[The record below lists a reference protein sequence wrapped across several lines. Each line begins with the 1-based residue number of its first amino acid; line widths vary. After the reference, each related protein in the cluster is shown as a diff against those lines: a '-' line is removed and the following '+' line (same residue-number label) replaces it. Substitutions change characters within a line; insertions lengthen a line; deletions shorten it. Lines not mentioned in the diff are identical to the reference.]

1 MTGFSTRRSVRQRP
15 TRFCAAL
22 SSIRALVVTAALLGT
37 RVYGNAATIS
47 GEVKFV
53 GAIPKRAPVQAT
65 KDQDYCG
72 QTLPNET
79 YLLGPGG
86 GLKNVVVYI
95 ESASGD
101 PAPASKENILDNRGC
116 RFVPRVMAMRWGER
130 LVVKNSD
137 PKLHIVHAYF
147 EKRTV
152 FNLSLPFRGSRID
165 ITQKI
170 RGPGLLQVNCDTHG
184 WMRGYIHVF
193 GHPFFAVSDESG
205 SFTIADVPP
214 GRYTLKAW
222 HEEAGLKSREIV
234 VLEEGEVG
242 VSFEFRER

>member
-1 MTGFSTRRSVRQRP
+1 M
-15 TRFCAAL
+15 A
-22 SSIRALVVTAALLGT
+22 AALLGAPG
-37 RVYGNAATIS
+37 YGNAATIG

-79 YLLGPGG
+79 HLIGPGG

-95 ESASGD
+95 ESASRD
-101 PAPASKENILDNRGC
+101 PALASKENILDNHGC

-137 PKLHIVHAYF
+137 PKLHIVHSYA

-193 GHPFFAVSDESG
+193 GHPFFAMSGESG
-205 SFTIADVPP
+205 SFTIADVSP
-214 GRYTLKAW
+214 GRYLLKAW
-222 HEEAGLKSREIV
+222 HEDAGILSADV
-234 VLEEGEVG
+234 VVPLEGEAKIR
-242 VSFEFRER
+242 FEFGKKAF

>member
-1 MTGFSTRRSVRQRP
+1 MTGFSIRRSVRQRP

-22 SSIRALVVTAALLGT
+22 SSMRALVVTATLLGT
-37 RVYGNAATIS
+37 QAYGNTATI
-47 GEVKFV
+47 GGGVKFV
-53 GAIPKRAPVQAT
+53 GAIPKRARVQAT

-79 YLLGPGG
+79 HLIGPGG

-95 ESASGD
+95 ESASRD
-101 PAPASKENILDNRGC
+101 PTPESKENIVDNHGC

-152 FNLSLPFRGSRID
+152 FNLSLPFRGSRIE

-193 GHPFFAVSDESG
+193 GHPFFAVTDESG
-205 SFTIADVPP
+205 SFSIADVPP

-222 HEEAGLKSREIV
+222 HEDAGILSAEV
-234 VLEEGEVG
+234 VAPPQGQTKVN
-242 VSFEFRER
+242 FELGQ